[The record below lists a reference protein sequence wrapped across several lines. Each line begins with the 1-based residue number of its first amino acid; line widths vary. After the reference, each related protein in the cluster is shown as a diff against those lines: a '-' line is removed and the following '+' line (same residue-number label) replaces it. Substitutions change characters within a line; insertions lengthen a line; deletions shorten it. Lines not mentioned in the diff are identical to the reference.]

1 MKKAPLWTPRFFA
14 IITANGLLFASFHS
28 LLPTLPLYVASL
40 GATGAEI
47 GLISGIFGISAIG
60 VRFFTD
66 DLVKRLGK
74 KKCLYCGLFF
84 SLAATIAYAFFTSI
98 HLLIAA
104 RIIQGIGFGLG
115 TTFAAALAV
124 DIIPSSRRGEGVG
137 YFGLGNTIS
146 MGIAPAVGVVLL
158 TDLGSDFLFA
168 FSTIAAALAV
178 ACTMFCSE
186 SVSAIRRSRR
196 APRVKI
202 PMRSRFFE
210 AGTEFPSFFTM
221 LFGLAYGCVNTF
233 IALMAQEAHIPD
245 PGFFFV
251 VGTIFVF
258 LTRTFGGR
266 IYDRKGPFWV
276 LLPGILSYTAG
287 LVIIINASSFFALMA
302 AAVFYG
308 TGAGLIMPSLM
319 TWLFNSVAP
328 ERRAS
333 ASATYYNM
341 LDVGTSGG
349 IIVLGGVAG
358 SIGYVNMFYY
368 VLAAMVLFLAVFL
381 GQHFFKA
388 SANKTPV
395 PFIRK
400 EKTHV

>member
-1 MKKAPLWTPRFFA
+1 MTKAPLWTRRFFA
-14 IITANGLLFASFHS
+14 IIIANGLLFASFHC

-40 GATGAEI
+40 GASGAEI
-47 GLISGIFGISAIG
+47 GLISGIFGVSAIFI
-60 VRFFTD
+60 RFFTD
-66 DLVKRLGK
+66 DFVKLLGK
-74 KKCLYCGLFF
+74 KKCLYLGLFF
-84 SLAATIAYAFFTSI
+84 SLISTVAYAFFTSI
-98 HLLIAA
+98 HMLLIA
-104 RIIQGIGFGLG
+104 RVVQGLGFGLG

-146 MGIAPAVGVVLL
+146 MGIAPALGVMLL
-158 TDLGSDFLFA
+158 TDFSSDFLFA

-178 ACTMFCSE
+178 GCTVFCSE
-186 SVSAIRRSRR
+186 SASAVRRSRR
-196 APRVKI
+196 APKVKV
-202 PMRSRFFE
+202 PWRSRFFE
-210 AGTEFPSFFTM
+210 AGTGFPSFFTM

-233 IALMAQEAHIPD
+233 IALLAQEVHIPNA
-245 PGFFFV
+245 GFFFV
-251 VGTIFVF
+251 VGTVFVF

-266 IYDRKGPFWV
+266 VYDSKGPFWV
-276 LLPGILSYTAG
+276 LLPGIVSYTVG
-287 LVIIINASSFFALMA
+287 LVVIIHAASFTALMI

-328 ERRAS
+328 ERRSS

-358 SIGYVNMFYY
+358 VIGYVNMFYY
-368 VLAAMVLFLAVFL
+368 VLVAMVLFLAAFL
-381 GQHFFKA
+381 GQHFYKP
-388 SANKTPV
+388 SAA
-395 PFIRK
+395 RK
-400 EKTHV
+400 LMVHQEDSAHG

>member
-1 MKKAPLWTPRFFA
+1 MTKAPLWTRRFFA
-14 IITANGLLFASFHS
+14 IIIANGLLFASFHC

-40 GATGAEI
+40 GASGAEI
-47 GLISGIFGISAIG
+47 GLISGIFGVSAIFI
-60 VRFFTD
+60 RFFTD
-66 DLVKRLGK
+66 DFVKLLGK
-74 KKCLYCGLFF
+74 KKCLYLGLFF
-84 SLAATIAYAFFTSI
+84 SLISTIAYAFFTSI
-98 HLLIAA
+98 HMLMIA
-104 RIIQGIGFGLG
+104 RIIQGLGFGLG

-146 MGIAPAVGVVLL
+146 MGIAPALGVMLL
-158 TDLGSDFLFA
+158 TDFSSDFLFV

-178 ACTMFCSE
+178 GCTVFCSE

-196 APRVKI
+196 APKVKV
-202 PMRSRFFE
+202 PWRSRFFE
-210 AGTEFPSFFTM
+210 AGTGFPSFFTM

-233 IALMAQEAHIPD
+233 IALLAQEVHIPNA
-245 PGFFFV
+245 GFFFV

-266 IYDRKGPFWV
+266 IYDSKGPFWV
-276 LLPGILSYTAG
+276 LLPGIVSYIAG
-287 LVIIINASSFFALMA
+287 LVVIIHAASFTALMI

-328 ERRAS
+328 ERRSS

-358 SIGYVNMFYY
+358 VIGYVNMFYY
-368 VLAAMVLFLAVFL
+368 VLAAMVLFLAAFL
-381 GQHFFKA
+381 GQHFYKPA
-388 SANKTPV
+388 S
-395 PFIRK
+395 RK
-400 EKTHV
+400 SVALHKENSHA

>member
-1 MKKAPLWTPRFFA
+1 MTKAPLWTKRFFA
-14 IITANGLLFASFHS
+14 IIIANGLLFASFHC

-40 GATGAEI
+40 GASGTEI
-47 GLISGIFGISAIG
+47 GLISGIFGVSAICI
-60 VRFFTD
+60 RFFTD
-66 DLVKRLGK
+66 DFVKLLGK
-74 KKCLYCGLFF
+74 KRCLYVGLVL
-84 SLAATIAYAFFTSI
+84 SLGATIAYGFFTSVP
-98 HLLIAA
+98 LLLLA
-104 RIIQGIGFGLG
+104 RIIQGLGFGLG

-146 MGIAPAVGVVLL
+146 MGVAPAIGVALL
-158 TDLGSDFLFA
+158 TGFSADFLFG
-168 FSTIAAALAV
+168 FSAAAAAV
-178 ACTMFCSE
+178 AIVCTLFCSE
-186 SVSAIRRSRR
+186 SLSAIRRARR
-196 APRVKI
+196 APKVAV
-202 PMRSRFFE
+202 PWRSRFFE

-233 IALMAQEAHIPD
+233 IALLAQEANIPN

-251 VGTIFVF
+251 IGTIFVF
-258 LTRTFGGR
+258 ITRTFGGR
-266 IYDRKGPFWV
+266 VYDSKGPFWV
-276 LLPGILSYTAG
+276 LLPGIISYIVG
-287 LVIIINASSFFALMA
+287 LVIIINASSFLALMIA
-302 AAVFYG
+302 AIFYG

-349 IIVLGGVAG
+349 IIVLGSVAG

-368 VLAAMVLFLAVFL
+368 ILATMVLFLIVFL
-381 GQHFFKA
+381 AQQFFHRSK
-388 SANKTPV
+388 NTPSMS
-395 PFIRK
+395 K
-400 EKTHV
+400 EHSHA

>member
-1 MKKAPLWTPRFFA
+1 MTKAPLWTKRFFA
-14 IITANGLLFASFHS
+14 IIIANGLLFASFHC

-40 GATGAEI
+40 GASGTEI
-47 GLISGIFGISAIG
+47 GLISGIFGVSAIFI
-60 VRFFTD
+60 RFFTD
-66 DLVKRLGK
+66 DFVRFLGK
-74 KKCLYCGLFF
+74 KRCLYLGLFF
-84 SLAATIAYAFFTSI
+84 SLASTIAYGFFTSV
-98 HLLIAA
+98 HMLLIA
-104 RIIQGIGFGLG
+104 RIIQGLGFGLG

-146 MGIAPAVGVVLL
+146 MGVAPAIGVALL
-158 TDLGSDFLFA
+158 TGFSSDFLFG
-168 FSTIAAALAV
+168 FSALAAALAV
-178 ACTMFCSE
+178 GCTIFCSE
-186 SVSAIRRSRR
+186 SRSAVRRARR
-196 APRVKI
+196 APKTAV
-202 PMRSRFFE
+202 PWRSRFFE

-233 IALMAQEAHIPD
+233 IALMAQEAHIPN

-251 VGTIFVF
+251 IGTIFVF

-266 IYDRKGPFWV
+266 VYDHKGPFWV
-276 LLPGILSYTAG
+276 LLPGILAYTAG
-287 LVIIINASSFFALMA
+287 LVIIINATSFMALMT

-349 IIVLGGVAG
+349 IIVLGSVAG
-358 SIGYVNMFYY
+358 SIGYVHMFYY
-368 VLAAMVLFLAVFL
+368 VLAAMLLFLAVFL
-381 GQHFFKA
+381 AQQFFKPSRP
-388 SANKTPV
+388 SAV
-395 PFIRK
+395 LHK
-400 EKTHV
+400 ENSHA